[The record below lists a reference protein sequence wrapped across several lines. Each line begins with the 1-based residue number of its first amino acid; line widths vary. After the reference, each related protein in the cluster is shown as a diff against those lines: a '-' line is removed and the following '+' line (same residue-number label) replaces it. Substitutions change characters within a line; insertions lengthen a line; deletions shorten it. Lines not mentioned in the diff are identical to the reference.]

1 VVSRTHE
8 VKGKQIYQFQ
18 LVYDEL
24 SRIVQKRETVAG
36 KVRVYDY
43 TYDAD
48 GQLIEVKKD
57 GEVVE
62 SYKYDLN
69 GNRTE
74 WELGE
79 KKHSASYDSQDRLK
93 EVDGTPYEFDADG
106 FLMQRGD
113 MTLKYSATG
122 ELLEVSWPDGKSIKY
137 AYDSMNRRVARTDEK
152 GTQEYLYGNLDSPFQ
167 VTGVRKSSGDL
178 DVYHYDESGLL
189 VAMQRDASWYY
200 VVTDQLGSPQVVGDV
215 DGGVVKVLEYD
226 SFGKQVVD
234 SDRAFDLPI
243 NFAGGLIENDTN
255 LVNFWFRDYD
265 PVSGK
270 WNAKDPI
277 GFMGSDVN
285 LYRYVGNNSINLTDP
300 LGLNPLIEALAQ
312 TG

>member
-1 VVSRTHE
+1 
-8 VKGKQIYQFQ
+8 
-18 LVYDEL
+18 
-24 SRIVQKRETVAG
+24 
-36 KVRVYDY
+36 
-43 TYDAD
+43 
-48 GQLIEVKKD
+48 
-57 GEVVE
+57 
-62 SYKYDLN
+62 
-69 GNRTE
+69 
-74 WELGE
+74 
-79 KKHSASYDSQDRLK
+79 
-93 EVDGTPYEFDADG
+93 
-106 FLMQRGD
+106 
-113 MTLKYSATG
+113 
-122 ELLEVSWPDGKSIKY
+122 
-137 AYDSMNRRVARTDEK
+137 MNRRVARTDEK

-312 TG
+312 TGGDCCGPKHDCWQKGVEFEKKCYDPNTLTQNQICIIHDYMLHKLAVQTGDLDIWKKADRPEVMAIQEFGCKYSTNWVVKLGLCHEADKGKKLRKEQERQQIQKFGENNPELWNQVTEGPRLHFIP